1 MAQFTS
7 TALPG
12 YNSQGNDA
20 AGRSFV
26 DNNPGWRWSGGT
38 PKPTTPAPAPYQNPD
53 EIHIFNR
60 YAADVAVGRGRDA
73 ATRYAAEQAANA
85 SKQGSYQ
92 QGLTGIGNNLSGNYN
107 TYGGILGQGMQGA
120 TGAYGTKA
128 QNDAQNL
135 RTYQTSINNAADN
148 EAAVMAS
155 QAGASTGLANANA
168 SMFSN
173 NAQSRAGIAQA
184 YAQAAAQNQIA
195 NANIAG
201 SAANERG
208 NLANADATS
217 AAANSVARG
226 NMASAALG
234 AFGGMGN
241 SALTA
246 ASQNNG
252 SYQQALAIL
261 AAANQGGLAN
271 NAVGQANAYA
281 NQGSSNQA
289 ALSGLGQSQN
299 AALGNMSAAYGGLGQ
314 AGISAGSKNA
324 IAQQLLGSFGGG
336 NSFGSGGGSF
346 DASGPGGQI
355 ASGSYTGSGGGGG
368 SMFGR
373 TSGQGYD
380 GSGAN
385 QAYGGLAGLRGE
397 ITNPSVLQGL
407 QYSNADAMDRIGNA
421 SGAGAL
427 QAGYNSAAGD
437 MRSAF
442 LSGQSQPQT
451 MLNSAY
457 PQLQSLFTQGLDSL
471 GPNTNFSAGGTDF
484 SPYMKALSEG
494 FATGNTNIGNESSAM
509 TSAYNQA
516 MAANAALRASNSDMR
531 ASPLNPL
538 ATSSYQDA
546 VGRNASDYQGVL
558 ANLTGLV
565 GSGQTGYDT
574 ANQGARD
581 VMGNMG
587 TAYYSQPP
595 LTSGRQEFQYN
606 NYRR

>member
-1 MAQFTS
+1 MAQFPS

-12 YNSQGNDA
+12 YNLPGRDA
-20 AGRSFV
+20 AGRTFV
-26 DNNPGWRWSGGT
+26 DNNPGWRWGGGT
-38 PKPTTPAPAPYQNPD
+38 RAATPPAEAPYQNPD
-53 EIHIFNR
+53 DINIFNR
-60 YAADVAVGRGRDA
+60 YSADVAVGRGRDA
-73 ATRYAAEQAANA
+73 ATRYAAEQTANA

-92 QGLTGIGNNLSGNYN
+92 QGLTGIGNNLSSNYN
-107 TYGGILGQGMQGA
+107 TYGGILGQGIQGA

-135 RTYQTSINNAADN
+135 RTFQTSINNAADN

-155 QAGASTGLANANA
+155 QAGAATGLANANA
-168 SMFSN
+168 SMFSG
-173 NAQSRAGIAQA
+173 NAQSRAGIAQS
-184 YAQAAAQNQIA
+184 YAQLAAQNQMA

-201 SAANERG
+201 SEANYRG

-299 AALGNMSAAYGGLGQ
+299 AALGNMSSAYGGLGQ
-314 AGISAGSKNA
+314 AGISAGSKSA
-324 IAQQLLGSFGGG
+324 LAQQLLGAFGGGDSFGG
-336 NSFGSGGGSF
+336 GGGSF

-355 ASGSYTGSGGGGG
+355 ASGSYTGGGGG

-385 QAYGGLAGLRGE
+385 QAYGGLTGLRGE

-421 SGAGAL
+421 SGTGAL

-484 SPYMKALSEG
+484 SPYMKALSDG
-494 FATGNTNIGNESSAM
+494 FATGNTNIGNESAAM

-516 MAANAALRASNSDMR
+516 MNANTALSASNSGMQ

-546 VGRNASDYQGVL
+546 VGRNAKDYEGVL

-587 TAYYSQPP
+587 TAYYSQPV